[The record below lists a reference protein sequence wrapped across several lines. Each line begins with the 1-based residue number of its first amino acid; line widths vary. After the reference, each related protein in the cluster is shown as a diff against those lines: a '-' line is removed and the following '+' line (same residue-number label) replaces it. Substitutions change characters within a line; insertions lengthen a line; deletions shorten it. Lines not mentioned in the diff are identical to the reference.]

1 VARGTHAA
9 AEQPVGAQT
18 ATGAIVLLIEN
29 DRDVREATAR
39 LLERWSCRTLM
50 AHGLNDIAPLLAE
63 LKRPPDV
70 VLADYHLDEG
80 ETGLA
85 ALEEVRRLAGCDI
98 PAVVLT
104 ADHSTAVA
112 ADVLAAGC
120 ELMHKPIKPAE
131 LRALMTHLLARRGS
145 ARV

>member
-1 VARGTHAA
+1 
-9 AEQPVGAQT
+9 
-18 ATGAIVLLIEN
+18 
-29 DRDVREATAR
+29 
-39 LLERWSCRTLM
+39 
-50 AHGLNDIAPLLAE
+50 
-63 LKRPPDV
+63 
-70 VLADYHLDEG
+70 
-80 ETGLA
+80 
-85 ALEEVRRLAGCDI
+85 
-98 PAVVLT
+98 VLT